1 MVPRMQATSTVRRG
15 PNIANVLSMLL
26 AVGLVLGAVLTFLA
40 LRPAGSGPAFAVT
53 AVDANAC
60 PAGEG
65 APACFQVLVQ
75 NTGSEAANVRCELIP
90 AEGTTAI
97 FFSGDDVYTSGASI
111 APQQT
116 LPLSV
121 KVDVTAGNDTVV
133 SPSIGC
139 SPLSD

>member
-1 MVPRMQATSTVRRG
+1 MQATPTPRRG
-15 PNIANVLSMLL
+15 PNVANVLFLL
-26 AVGLVLGAVLTFLA
+26 LVAALVLGIVLTFLA
-40 LRPAGSGPAFAVT
+40 MKPAGSGPAFAVT

-60 PAGEG
+60 PVGEG

-75 NTGSEAANVRCELIP
+75 NTGSEAAHVQCELVP
-90 AEGTTAI
+90 AEKTTAV
-97 FFSGDDVYTSGASI
+97 FFSGEAVYTSAALI
-111 APQQT
+111 APGQT

-133 SPSIGC
+133 SPSVGC

>member
-1 MVPRMQATSTVRRG
+1 MQATSAVRRG
-15 PNIANVLSMLL
+15 PNTANVLSMLL
-26 AVGLVLGAVLTFLA
+26 AVALAVGVVLMVLA
-40 LRPAGSGPAFAVT
+40 LKPAGSGPAFTVT

-75 NTGSEAANVRCELIP
+75 NTGSETAIVRCELIP
-90 AEGTTAI
+90 ADGTIAI
-97 FFSGDDVYTSGASI
+97 FFSGDAVYTSAASI

-121 KVDVTAGNDTVV
+121 KVDVTEGHDTVV
-133 SPSIGC
+133 SPSVGC

>member
-1 MVPRMQATSTVRRG
+1 MQATSAVRRG
-15 PNIANVLSMLL
+15 PNATNVLSMLL
-26 AVGLVLGAVLTFLA
+26 VVALVLGAVLTVLA
-40 LRPAGSGPAFAVT
+40 LKPAGSGPAFAVT

-75 NTGSEAANVRCELIP
+75 NTGSEAAHVRCELIP
-90 AEGTTAI
+90 ARRTTAV
-97 FFSGDDVYTSGASI
+97 FFSGDSVYSSAASI

-121 KVDVTAGNDTVV
+121 KVDVTEGNDTVV

>member
-1 MVPRMQATSTVRRG
+1 MQATSTSRRG
-15 PNIANVLSMLL
+15 PNVANVLFLL
-26 AVGLVLGAVLTFLA
+26 LVFALALGIVLTFFA
-40 LRPAGSGPAFAVT
+40 MKPAGSGPAFAVT

-75 NTGSEAANVRCELIP
+75 NTGSEAAYVRCELVP
-90 AEGTTAI
+90 AEKTTAV
-97 FFSGDDVYTSGASI
+97 FFSGEAVYTSAALI
-111 APQQT
+111 APGQT

-133 SPSIGC
+133 SPSVGC
-139 SPLSD
+139 SPLSG

>member
-1 MVPRMQATSTVRRG
+1 MQATSPVRSG
-15 PNIANVLSMLL
+15 PNVTNVLTMLL
-26 AVGLVLGAVLTFLA
+26 GVTLALGAVLTVLA
-40 LRPAGSGPAFAVT
+40 LKPAGSGPAFSVT

-65 APACFQVLVQ
+65 APACFQILVQ
-75 NTGSEAANVRCELIP
+75 NTGSEAAHVRCELIP
-90 AEGTTAI
+90 GEGTTAA
-97 FFSGDDVYTSGASI
+97 FFSGDSVYSSAATI

-121 KVDVTAGNDTVV
+121 KVDVTEGKDTVV

-139 SPLSD
+139 SPLS

>member
-1 MVPRMQATSTVRRG
+1 MQATSEVRRG
-15 PNIANVLSMLL
+15 PNATNVLSMLL
-26 AVGLVLGAVLTFLA
+26 MVALVLGAVLTVLT
-40 LRPAGSGPAFAVT
+40 LRPAGSAAFSVT

-75 NTGSEAANVRCELIP
+75 NTGSDAARVRCELIP
-90 AEGTTAI
+90 AKGTTAV
-97 FFSGDDVYTSGASI
+97 FFSGDAVYTSAASI

-121 KVDVTAGNDTVV
+121 KVDVTKGNDTVV

>member
-1 MVPRMQATSTVRRG
+1 MREESPARRG
-15 PNIANVLSMLL
+15 PNATNVLTMLL
-26 AVGLVLGAVLTFLA
+26 GVALVLGIVLTVLA
-40 LRPAGSGPAFAVT
+40 LEPAGSGPEFAVT
-53 AVDANAC
+53 GVDANAC

-75 NTGSEAANVRCELIP
+75 NTGSEAAIVRCELIS
-90 AEGTTAI
+90 AEGTEAV
-97 FFSGDDVYTSGASI
+97 FFSGEGVYTSSSSI

-121 KVDVTAGNDTVV
+121 KVVVTEGNDTVA

-139 SPLSD
+139 SPLPD